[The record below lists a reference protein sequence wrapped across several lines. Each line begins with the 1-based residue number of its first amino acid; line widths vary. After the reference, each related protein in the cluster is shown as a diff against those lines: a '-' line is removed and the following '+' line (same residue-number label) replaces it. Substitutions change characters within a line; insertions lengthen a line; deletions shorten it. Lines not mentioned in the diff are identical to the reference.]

1 MMLLDPLCVFLFHA
15 HTGGAHRV
23 WRVSSCCEERRRVGE
38 VPINETLFITHS
50 FKKNNALRRR
60 MMTWKQRL
68 VHYLSPVLS
77 WLMSEDTHGAK
88 VQCLLFIGKWLKRV
102 VSREF
107 QARANGS
114 CKWRES
120 RNSEALTS
128 TVSQQINVIVS
139 TTADAIVVAVATFH
153 RRVEFVRWR
162 AQHTLKL
169 VFLGSRWSPF
179 YPALED
185 AAIKIRF
192 TASRWDFHT
201 STYFTLPRGSDSRRL
216 AVSRR
221 PIGRLSFPH
230 SSQDLFMGFLFT
242 QFTTLQRARR
252 SPRTTWKLASMSGGF
267 WRNPKEE
274 SQAMKYCLV
283 NVFGFEKRE
292 WMMLVNMI
300 FEFLTR
306 QKHCWWKPFD
316 TCDGEGVFKYCLPT

>member
-1 MMLLDPLCVFLFHA
+1 MPIPAERTVCEES
-15 HTGGAHRV
+15 HRV
-23 WRVSSCCEERRRVGE
+23 VKKGEESEKCRSMKLYLLLILSKRTTLSGVGWWHGSRGWCIICLQCCPDSCRRTPMAQRFNVYFSSE
-38 VPINETLFITHS
+38 N
-50 FKKNNALRRR
+50 
-60 MMTWKQRL
+60 
-68 VHYLSPVLS
+68 
-77 WLMSEDTHGAK
+77 D
-88 VQCLLFIGKWLKRV
+88 
-102 VSREF
+102 SREWF
-107 QARANGS
+107 LENQARANGS

-283 NVFGFEKRE
+283 NIFGFEKRE

-316 TCDGEGVFKYCLPT
+316 TCDGEGVFEYCLPT